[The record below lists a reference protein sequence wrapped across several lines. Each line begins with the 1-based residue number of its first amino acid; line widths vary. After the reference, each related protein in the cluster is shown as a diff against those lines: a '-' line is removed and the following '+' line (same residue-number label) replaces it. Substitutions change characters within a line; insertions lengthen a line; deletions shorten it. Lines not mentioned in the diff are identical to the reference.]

1 MCRKA
6 VFKSIVN
13 YVEVQNKVNN
23 IVIGGNFNQDIVSL
37 DIQEV
42 YIKLGIKDIYQ
53 YFNYIEVEDLD
64 RTFWYGS
71 KSIDSVVATLN
82 ILQCVE
88 GSKLLEINEVVR
100 IDCRSYLIDINL
112 EMYFDKEFWDR
123 IR

>member
-1 MCRKA
+1 M
-6 VFKSIVN
+6 N
-13 YVEVQNKVNN
+13 YIEVQNKVNN

-42 YIKLGIKDIYQ
+42 YIKLGIKDIHQ

-71 KSIDSVVATLN
+71 KSIDSVVVTLN

-112 EMYFDKEFWDR
+112 EMYFDKEFWDG

>member
-1 MCRKA
+1 VCRKA

-64 RTFWYGS
+64 RTF
-71 KSIDSVVATLN
+71 
-82 ILQCVE
+82 
-88 GSKLLEINEVVR
+88 
-100 IDCRSYLIDINL
+100 
-112 EMYFDKEFWDR
+112 
-123 IR
+123 

>member
-1 MCRKA
+1 MYRKA

-112 EMYFDKEFWDR
+112 EMYFDKEFWDG